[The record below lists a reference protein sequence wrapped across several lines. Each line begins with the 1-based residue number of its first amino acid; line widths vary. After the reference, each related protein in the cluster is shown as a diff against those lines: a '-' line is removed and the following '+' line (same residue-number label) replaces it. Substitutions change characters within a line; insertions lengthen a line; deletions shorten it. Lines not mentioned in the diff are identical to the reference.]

1 MTIKIQGI
9 RKSIDN
15 STTALWQEKAE
26 GWEES
31 CAALDAL
38 REELLGMAH
47 AFYVCCKAKPGDK
60 PQGGKELS
68 EMAAL
73 WEALPD
79 FSKMF

>member
-9 RKSIDN
+9 RKSIDK

-31 CAALDAL
+31 CAAMDAL

-47 AFYVCCKAKPGDK
+47 AFYVCCKAKPQGD
-60 PQGGKELS
+60 KELS